1 MLGFVGRKTHEAA
14 LLAAQQETE
23 RLANRLAADASARA
37 AELQEA
43 LARKDALLDA
53 QALVLLEV
61 QGKAEADLASAKETE
76 QELQKQSNELVQALL
91 AKTEALDTQARA
103 LLEVHAASEAAQENA
118 RRAEQLRLEAEA
130 KARLAEA
137 EKEAADIR
145 CRAVEAECARV
156 CACHAGRVRIFVMPL
171 DPLEMTAR
179 ARAVVGDVR
188 IAWSADE
195 KALVGD
201 SGRLL
206 TDAEYNGVVAAIMPR
221 PDRT

>member
-1 MLGFVGRKTHEAA
+1 MLGLVGRKRHEAELLRLQKEAEESHRFLSAENNALVQSYSSQSA
-14 LLAAQQETE
+14 LLAAKSGELTETQT
-23 RLANRLAADASARA
+23 
-37 AELQEA
+37 ELQAAQTRAREIQEQLQKQNNELAQA
-43 LARKDALLDA
+43 LFAKTKEFDA
-53 QALVLLEV
+53 QAH
-61 QGKAEADLASAKETE
+61 
-76 QELQKQSNELVQALL
+76 
-91 AKTEALDTQARA
+91 A

-201 SGRLL
+201 SGHPL
-206 TDAEYNGVVAAIMPR
+206 TEGEYNGVVAAMMPR